1 MKGDKLSY
9 ETIQSML
16 LEKMHDWGYSTC
28 SVTLS
33 RYVSNSI
40 FRRMKDL
47 GYQEY
52 CKEGLQRSLRHT
64 WI

>member
-1 MKGDKLSY
+1 MRGDSLSY

-16 LEKMHDWGYSTC
+16 LEKMQDSGYSTC

-52 CKEGLQRSLRHT
+52 CKEGKRKV
-64 WI
+64 I